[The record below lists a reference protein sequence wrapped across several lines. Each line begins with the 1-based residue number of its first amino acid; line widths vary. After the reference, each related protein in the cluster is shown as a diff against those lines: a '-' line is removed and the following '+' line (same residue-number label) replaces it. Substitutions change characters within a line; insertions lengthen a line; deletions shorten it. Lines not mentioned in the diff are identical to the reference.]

1 MNGVVIGLSWG
12 DEGKGKIVDMIRD
25 DFDIV
30 VRYSGG
36 DNAGHT
42 VVRDNVV
49 YKFHILPS
57 SILSPHIISIIG
69 PGTVINPYVLKME
82 YSNLPKTHGKLFI
95 SGRAHIVLNF
105 YRELDELIENLR
117 FHRIGTTKRG
127 IGPAYAMKMY
137 RLGIR
142 VEDFVVPNKLEEH
155 YKEIQRFAKLWGIDI
170 SDNLEELLSLA
181 DFIRPMVIDVAEF
194 LWKNRDKSILFEG
207 AQGYM
212 LDIDMGTYPYVT
224 SSHPGIAGVVA
235 GGFPPSSLHRRIGV
249 LKAYSTRVGEGKF
262 PTELTDELGVR
273 IREKGKEFGA
283 TTGRPRRC
291 GWLDLVQARFAI
303 FMNDINEIALMKL
316 DVLTGI
322 SKIKVA
328 IKYRV
333 EDQVIDFWNYSALSN
348 DIVPIYET
356 FEGWEQDIF
365 GVTKFE
371 ALPRQAKIYVEFIE
385 DFLATK
391 IKYIST
397 GPSPEQT
404 IHR

>member
-42 VVRDNVV
+42 VVREGIV

-57 SILSPHIISIIG
+57 SILSSHIISIIG
-69 PGTVINPYVLKME
+69 PGTVINPYVLRDE
-82 YSNLPKTHGKLFI
+82 YSNLPRNHGELLI

-105 YRELDELIENLR
+105 YRKLDELIENLR
-117 FHRIGTTKRG
+117 FHKIGTTKRG

-142 VEDFVVPNKLEEH
+142 AEDFVIPEKLEEH
-155 YKEIQRFAKLWGIDI
+155 YKEIQKFAKLWGIDVP
-170 SDNLEELLSLA
+170 DDLGELLSLA

-194 LWKNRDKSILFEG
+194 LWKNRDKNVLFEG

-235 GGFPPSSLHRRIGV
+235 GGFPPSLIHRRIGV
-249 LKAYSTRVGEGKF
+249 LKAYSTRVGEGIF
-262 PTELTDELGVR
+262 PTELTDEIGIKLR
-273 IREKGKEFGA
+273 KKGKEFGT

-322 SKIKVA
+322 SEIKAA
-328 IKYRV
+328 IKYRIG
-333 EDQVIDFWNYSALSN
+333 DKVIDFWNYSVLSS

-371 ALPRQAKIYVEFIE
+371 DLPKQARIYVEFIE

-391 IKYIST
+391 VKYVST
-397 GPSPEQT
+397 GPSPEHT

>member
-42 VVRDNVV
+42 VVREGIV

-57 SILSPHIISIIG
+57 SILSSHIISIIG
-69 PGTVINPYVLKME
+69 PGTVINPYVLRDE
-82 YSNLPKTHGKLFI
+82 YSNLPRNHGELLI

-105 YRELDELIENLR
+105 YRKLDELIENLR
-117 FHRIGTTKRG
+117 FHKIGTTKRG

-142 VEDFVVPNKLEEH
+142 AEDFVIPEKLEEH
-155 YKEIQRFAKLWGIDI
+155 YKEIQRFAKLWGIDVP
-170 SDNLEELLSLA
+170 DDLEELLSLA
-181 DFIRPMVIDVAEF
+181 DFIRPMVIDVSEF
-194 LWKNRDKSILFEG
+194 LWKNRDKNILFEG

-235 GGFPPSSLHRRIGV
+235 GGFPPSLIHRRIGV
-249 LKAYSTRVGEGKF
+249 LKAYSTRVGEGIF
-262 PTELTDELGVR
+262 PTELTDEIGIKLR
-273 IREKGKEFGA
+273 KKGKEFGT

-322 SKIKVA
+322 SEIKAA
-328 IKYRV
+328 IKYRIG
-333 EDQVIDFWNYSALSN
+333 DKVIDFWNYSVLSS

-371 ALPRQAKIYVEFIE
+371 DLPKQARIYVEFIE

-391 IKYIST
+391 VKYVST
-397 GPSPEQT
+397 GPSPEHT

>member
-42 VVRDNVV
+42 VVREGIV

-57 SILSPHIISIIG
+57 SILSSHIISIIG
-69 PGTVINPYVLKME
+69 PGTVINPYVLRDE
-82 YSNLPKTHGKLFI
+82 YSNLPRNHGELLI

-105 YRELDELIENLR
+105 YRKLDELIENLR
-117 FHRIGTTKRG
+117 FHKIGTTRRG

-142 VEDFVVPNKLEEH
+142 VEDFIIPENLEEH
-155 YKEIQRFAKLWGIDI
+155 YKEIQKFAKLWGIDVP
-170 SDNLEELLSLA
+170 DDLGELLSLA

-194 LWKNRDKSILFEG
+194 LWKNRDKNVLFEG

-235 GGFPPSSLHRRIGV
+235 GGFPPSLIHRRIGV
-249 LKAYSTRVGEGKF
+249 LKAYSTRVGEGIF
-262 PTELTDELGVR
+262 PTELTDEIGIKLR
-273 IREKGKEFGA
+273 KKGKEFGT

-322 SKIKVA
+322 SEIKAA
-328 IKYRV
+328 IKYRIG
-333 EDQVIDFWNYSALSN
+333 DKVIDFWNYSVLSS

-371 ALPRQAKIYVEFIE
+371 DLPKQARIYVEFIE

-391 IKYIST
+391 VKYVST
-397 GPSPEQT
+397 GPSPEHT